1 MVENRPMMMISIADY
16 LPAKSRSPFLLPISS
31 RQIEEYYFF
40 YNTPLPLNPN
50 PQSSSLGAAI
60 MM

>member
-31 RQIEEYYFF
+31 RQIGGSISI
-40 YNTPLPLNPN
+40 LNFIPFD
-50 PQSSSLGAAI
+50 LALARLA
-60 MM
+60 